1 MQSLLDDKGFI
12 DDIYY
17 AGLLL
22 LRAYAIANHK
32 MLVLAVLGALGGC
45 AVVMALVCSRVSIHG
60 EYA

>member
-1 MQSLLDDKGFI
+1 MQSLVADKGFI

-22 LRAYAIANHK
+22 LRAYAITDHK
-32 MLVLAVLGALGGC
+32 RLVLAVLGALCGC
-45 AVVMALVCSRVSIHG
+45 AIVMYLVCSRVSVHC

>member
-1 MQSLLDDKGFI
+1 MQSLVADKSFI

-32 MLVLAVLGALGGC
+32 RLVLAVLGSLGGC
-45 AVVMALVCSRVSIHG
+45 VVVMDLVCSLVCVHC